1 MTERINY
8 DVDLISDMENVVSK
22 FLVDSLIM
30 SDTELS
36 SEQLVNGVLENAG
49 HLEVSD
55 QTFEQ
60 LLDIASKGPS
70 VGNNNDNEDVR
81 SKVIQLYTLLVSS
94 PEFQLA

>member
-1 MTERINY
+1 MTIFIR
-8 DVDLISDMENVVSK
+8 LFLFLQFISCGSEN
-22 FLVDSLIM
+22 
-30 SDTELS
+30 TELS